1 MHIETR
7 ENVLNLL
14 SDAEQFTRLYE
25 THLTQ
30 VLTYMSYRCDDEA
43 TAEDLT
49 AQVFERVLNHL
60 STYKAGESPF
70 EAWLFAIARNV
81 VADFY
86 RKKRLRGWLSWEK
99 LQRKPEQNPST
110 ETMIEKSE
118 RQQSL
123 FAALRTLKPR
133 ERDLLALRFGA
144 EFTNRKIAAQT
155 GLSEQNVAVIIY
167 RALKKLKQILEEPNH
182 LIKTEVSDE

>member
-7 ENVLNLL
+7 ENISNLV
-14 SDAEQFTRLYE
+14 SHAEQFTCLYE
-25 THLTQ
+25 THLSQ
-30 VLTYMSYRCDDEA
+30 VLTYMSYRCDDES

-60 STYKAGESPF
+60 STYKAGETPF

-86 RKKRLRGWLSWEK
+86 RKKRLRGWLPWEK
-99 LQRKPEQNPST
+99 MLRKPAQLTSAETQLEQN
-110 ETMIEKSE
+110 EN
-118 RQQSL
+118 QQNL
-123 FAALRTLKPR
+123 LAALHTLKPR
-133 ERDLLALRFGA
+133 ERELIALRFGA
-144 EFTNRKIAAQT
+144 EFTNRKISAQT

-167 RALKKLKQILEEPNH
+167 RALKKLKKILEETNQ
-182 LIKTEVSDE
+182 LTETEATHD

>member
-1 MHIETR
+1 MHIESQET
-7 ENVLNLL
+7 VHKLL
-14 SDAEQFTRLYE
+14 SDAQQFTRLYE
-25 THLTQ
+25 AHLRQ

-70 EAWLFAIARNV
+70 EAWLFAIAHNV
-81 VADFY
+81 VADHY
-86 RKKRLRGWLSWEK
+86 RKQRLRQWLPWEK
-99 LQRKPEQNPST
+99 MQRKPAPTPSAETLLEKNESQQN
-110 ETMIEKSE
+110 
-118 RQQSL
+118 L

-167 RALKKLKQILEEPNH
+167 RALKKLKLMLEEQNQ
-182 LIKTEVSDE
+182 LTETEVSYE